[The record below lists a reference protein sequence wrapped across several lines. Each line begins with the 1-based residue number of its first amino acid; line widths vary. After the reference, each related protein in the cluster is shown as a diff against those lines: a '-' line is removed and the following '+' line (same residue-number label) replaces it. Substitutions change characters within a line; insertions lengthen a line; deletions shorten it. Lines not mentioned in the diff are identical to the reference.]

1 MYNRLPVY
9 LLYFATT
16 NTLVMQ
22 KQQKIF
28 IKGMVCLRCISTVK
42 NELENIGLQLEDIS
56 LGEVTIAATT
66 LLPDPV
72 LLEERLKPLGFSL
85 LEDKRKKLV
94 NQVKKLV
101 QQVYSGE
108 YDFPVRFRFAEL
120 LTNKLGIVYDTA
132 SSIFSASENTTIERY
147 IIDYR
152 IEKVKEFLVYTNDT
166 LADIS
171 FKLGFSSVAHLSR
184 QFKTETGL
192 NPSYFKEIRG
202 VQQASRGYTVQVC
215 DATEVA

>member
-1 MYNRLPVY
+1 
-9 LLYFATT
+9 
-16 NTLVMQ
+16 MQ
-22 KQQKIF
+22 EQQKIF
-28 IKGMVCLRCISTVK
+28 IKGMVCHRCISTVK
-42 NELENIGLQLEDIS
+42 NELENIGLQLEDIN
-56 LGEVTIAATT
+56 LGEVTIAATA
-66 LLPDPV
+66 LLPDSV
-72 LLEERLKPLGFSL
+72 FLEEKLKPLGFSL

-101 QQVYSGE
+101 QEVYSGQ
-108 YDFPVRFRFAEL
+108 YDFPIRFRFAEL
-120 LTNKLGIVYDTA
+120 LTNKLGMVYDTA

-192 NPSYFKEIRG
+192 NPSHFKEIRG
-202 VQQASRGYTVQVC
+202 RQQAS
-215 DATEVA
+215 